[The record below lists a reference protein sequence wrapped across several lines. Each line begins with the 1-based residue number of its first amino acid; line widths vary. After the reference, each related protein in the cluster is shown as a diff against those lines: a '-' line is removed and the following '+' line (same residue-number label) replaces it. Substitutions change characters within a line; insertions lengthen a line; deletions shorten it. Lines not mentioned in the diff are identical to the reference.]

1 MEEFQIDIVETKCHT
16 NGAKIKAI
24 GVGGG
29 GGNMINHMITEGIN
43 SIDLI
48 VANTDAQALDSSLAP
63 FKMQLGMNATRG
75 LGAGMVPDKGR
86 EAALES
92 FEDIKTML
100 EGSDIV
106 FISAGLGGGTGTGA
120 APIIAQ
126 AAKEVGALTVSIV
139 TSPFKFEGRKR
150 TKLAKEG
157 LEELKR
163 ESDSIIVVP
172 NEKLLSIVEKN
183 LGIKESFRMVDDI
196 LAQAVGGISKVIL
209 SHGDNDINLDFADV
223 KTVMNHRGLALMGT
237 GYSSGAAAA
246 YDAAKMAIESPLL
259 DNISIDGAMGV
270 LVQFDIHPNYP
281 LNGISEAMDII
292 YESADEDADVIFGTT
307 TNESMEIDE
316 VRITIVATGFEDK
329 NAIPT
334 PVTTKRQETLL
345 NPNVNSCN
353 INTLRSANKMVVG
366 GYNGDNE
373 DILDV
378 PTFLRKQM
386 D

>member
-1 MEEFQIDIVETKCHT
+1 MFTYVDNDKA
-16 NGAKIKAI
+16 AKIKVI
-24 GVGGG
+24 GVGGA
-29 GGNMINHMITEGIN
+29 GGNAINNMIESNLQGVKFIA
-43 SIDLI
+43 
-48 VANTDAQALDSSLAP
+48 ANTDAQALENSKA
-63 FKMQLGMNATRG
+63 QLKLQIGERLTEG
-75 LGAGMVPDKGR
+75 LGAGADPKVGR

-92 FEDIKTML
+92 FDDIKTML
-100 EGSDIV
+100 EGADIV

-126 AAKEVGALTVSIV
+126 AAKEIGALTVSIV

-209 SHGDNDINLDFADV
+209 SHGENDINLDFADV
-223 KTVMNHRGLALMGT
+223 KTVMSHRGLALMGA
-237 GYSSGAAAA
+237 GYSVGTNAA
-246 YDAAKMAIESPLL
+246 YDAAKAAIESPLL

-270 LVQFDIHPNYP
+270 LVHFDIHPDYP
-281 LNGISEAMDII
+281 IMEIGEAMNIVE
-292 YESADEDADVIFGTT
+292 ESADEDASVIFGTT
-307 TNESMEIDE
+307 TNESMAIDE
-316 VRITIVATGFEDK
+316 VRIIIIATGFEDK
-329 NAIPT
+329 NAIAEP
-334 PVTTKRQETLL
+334 TKRKQDTLL
-345 NPNVNSCN
+345 SSSTNSCN

>member
-1 MEEFQIDIVETKCHT
+1 
-16 NGAKIKAI
+16 
-24 GVGGG
+24 
-29 GGNMINHMITEGIN
+29 MINHMIQEGIN

-63 FKMQLGMNATRG
+63 YKMQLGLNATRG
-75 LGAGMVPDKGR
+75 LGAGMVPEKGR

-92 FEDIKTML
+92 FEDIKAML

-139 TSPFKFEGRKR
+139 TSPFKFDGRKR

-172 NEKLLSIVEKN
+172 NERLFSIVEKN

-223 KTVMNHRGLALMGT
+223 KTVMSHRGLALMGT
-237 GYSSGAAAA
+237 GYATGTNAA
-246 YDAAKMAIESPLL
+246 YDAAKAAIESPLL

-270 LVQFDIHPNYP
+270 LVHFDIHPDYP
-281 LNGISEAMDII
+281 IMEIGEAMSIVE
-292 YESADEDADVIFGTT
+292 ESADEDASVIFGTT
-307 TNESMEIDE
+307 TNDEMDIDE
-316 VRITIVATGFEDK
+316 VKITIIATGFEDK
-329 NAIPT
+329 NAIPEPT
-334 PVTTKRQETLL
+334 RVKTQETLL
-345 NPNVNSCN
+345 NNTQTLNT
-353 INTLRSANKMVVG
+353 INTIGTRKVVG
-366 GYNGDNE
+366 GYDGDHE